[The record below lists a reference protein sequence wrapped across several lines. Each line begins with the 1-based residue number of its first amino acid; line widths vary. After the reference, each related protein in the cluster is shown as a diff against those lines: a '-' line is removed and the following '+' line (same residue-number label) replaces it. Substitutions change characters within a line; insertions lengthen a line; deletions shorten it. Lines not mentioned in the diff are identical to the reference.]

1 MRRAIAVGTF
11 GLSLLFGLHVPLAAQ
26 ITTGSLVGTVTDET
40 GGVLP
45 GVSATLSGA
54 TLIGGPQTEVTAIS
68 GQYRFERLPPG
79 VYNVRFELVGFKS
92 IERQDI
98 HVSATFTAVVN
109 VRMQVGNM
117 EERVTVTGESPIVDT
132 KSNVQQTAMGQ
143 EVLEGIP
150 TGRDVWSLAKL
161 IPGVSVGTY
170 DVGGTQGM
178 QQSDMSAHGSRDA
191 DKTFAIDGLSVNW
204 PGTGGGATMVYY
216 DQGMFEEVNYQTS
229 AIPAEVAIGGI
240 FMNMVTKAGGNF
252 WRGEARYYFAN
263 DGMQSENFEAVSR
276 QFNFQGGN
284 PVTEQYD
291 FNGTLAGPLV
301 RDTIWF
307 FGSYRRWKVDKLLLS
322 TFNPDG
328 TNARDNN
335 LIWNGSAKLTAQLAR
350 NHRLGLVYNYNQ
362 KNRYQRRTAT
372 FEEDQASYVQL
383 QPGYTGQAKYT
394 AVLGSQF
401 VFESTAG
408 GVKGVWPLHYQK
420 EVGPDDIRREDTV
433 LQTGWGAAPRSYDNP
448 NYRFQFD
455 NVISHTRN
463 GHGTHSLK
471 AGVQF
476 TRQFYRDI
484 NTMNGDMRL
493 IYNNGVPFRVQ
504 AFNTPVQATS
514 YIHQLGL
521 FAQDSWS
528 LGRVTVN
535 VGLRADGAKGWIPDE
550 VSGAGRWVGERSIQ
564 KREVY
569 NQWIGVWR
577 AGVVFDLTGTGLT
590 ALKGNFS
597 RYAHQVGA
605 AAIVNSVHAFALS
618 SANIAWN
625 DRNKNVL
632 PDPGELGNFEGFTG
646 GASTRYPDAKGTT
659 WGHSDELTAGIEH
672 QLMRDVRV
680 GLMYYHRTNRNNV
693 GSFNVAVPSSAY
705 VPVEVTNPLGG
716 TATVYNLNASYVGKQ
731 DNVRMATP
739 LLDTDY
745 DGVELTAAKRFSS
758 RWQMLFG
765 LTVGRNEGGI
775 DFGDLNDPNNLDFQ
789 KGIAGNDATYQLK
802 LSGTYVVPRAEII
815 VSGSLLN
822 NTGYPRQFTYQVTR
836 SVLPTLTRSAQT
848 IRLNRRGDER
858 LPRVR
863 MVDLRVSRSFKLA
876 GDRRFEPQV
885 DLFNIFNAD
894 TIVNMVNAVGPRL
907 GYPGEIL
914 APRIAR
920 VGFVLKF

>member
-1 MRRAIAVGTF
+1 MRRVLDACTLTLCFVF
-11 GLSLLFGLHVPLAAQ
+11 GLVVPVAAQ
-26 ITTGSLVGTVTDET
+26 ITTGSLIGTVTDET

-45 GVSATLSGA
+45 GVAVTLSGT
-54 TLIGGPQTEVTAIS
+54 TLLGGPQTEVTNVG

-79 VYNVRFELVGFKS
+79 VYAVRFELVGFKS
-92 IERQDI
+92 IERRDI
-98 HVSATFTAVVN
+98 HVSATFTASVN
-109 VRMQVGNM
+109 VKMQVGNM
-117 EERVTVTGESPIVDT
+117 EERITVTGESPIVDT

-161 IPGVSVGTY
+161 IPGVAVGTY

-252 WRGEARYYFAN
+252 WRGEARYYYAN
-263 DGMQSENFEAVSR
+263 DAMQSANFDAVSR
-276 QFNFQGGN
+276 EFNFKGGN
-284 PVTEQYD
+284 PVTAQYD
-291 FNGTLAGPLV
+291 FNGTLAGPIV

-307 FGSYRRWKVDKLLLS
+307 FGSYRRWKVDKLLMS

-328 TNARDNN
+328 SNARDNN
-335 LIWNGSAKLTAQLAR
+335 LIWNGSAKLTGQLTR
-350 NHRLGLVYNYNQ
+350 NHRLGVVYNYNQ

-372 FEEDQASYVQL
+372 FEEDKASYVQL
-383 QPGYTGQAKYT
+383 QPGYTGQVKYT
-394 AVLGSQF
+394 AILGSQF

-420 EVGPDDIRREDTV
+420 EVGPEDIRREDTV
-433 LQTGWGAAPRSYDNP
+433 LQTGWDAAPRSYDNP

-455 NVISHTRN
+455 NVLSHTRN
-463 GHGTHSLK
+463 GRGTHSLK

-514 YIHQLGL
+514 YVHQLG
-521 FAQDSWS
+521 FFVQDSWS
-528 LGRVTVN
+528 MGRVTLN
-535 VGLRADGAKGWIPDE
+535 VGLRADGAKGWMPRE
-550 VSGAGRWVGERSIQ
+550 TSGAGRWVGERSIDE
-564 KREVY
+564 RDVY

-577 AGVVFDLTGTGLT
+577 AGAVFDLTGNGLT

-625 DRNKNVL
+625 DRNRNQM
-632 PDPGELGNFEGFTG
+632 PDPGELGTFEGFTG
-646 GASTRYPDAKGTT
+646 GASTRYLDANGTD
-659 WGHSDELTAGIEH
+659 WGYSDELTAGIEH

-680 GLMYYHRTNRNNV
+680 GLMYYHRTNRKNV
-693 GSFNVAVPSSAY
+693 GTFNAAVPSTAY
-705 VPVEVTNPLGG
+705 VPIEIVNPLGG
-716 TATVYNLNASYVGKQ
+716 TATVYNLNSAFVGRQ

-775 DFGDLNDPNNLDFQ
+775 DFGDLNDPNNLQFQ
-789 KGIAGNDATYQLK
+789 QGIAGNDATYQLK

-822 NTGYPRQFTYQVTR
+822 NTGYPRQLTYQVTR
-836 SVLPTLTRSAQT
+836 SVVPTLTRSAQT
-848 IRLNRRGDER
+848 IRLNRRGDDR
-858 LPRVR
+858 LPRVT
-863 MVDLRVSRSFKLA
+863 MVDLRLSRSFKLP

-894 TIVNMVNAVGPRL
+894 TIVNIVNAVGPRL

-920 VGFVLKF
+920 LGFVFSF

>member
-1 MRRAIAVGTF
+1 MRRVIRVCVV
-11 GLSLLFGLHVPLAAQ
+11 LLFLIPCTSLPVSAQ
-26 ITTGSLVGTVTDET
+26 ITTGSLIGAVTDET
-40 GGVLP
+40 GAVMP
-45 GVSATLSGA
+45 GVTVTLSGE
-54 TLIGGPQTEVTAIS
+54 TLIGGPQVEVTAAS

-79 VYNVRFELVGFKS
+79 VYNVRFELPGFTS
-92 IERQDI
+92 IERMDLHI
-98 HVSATFTAVVN
+98 SATFTATVN
-109 VRMQVGNM
+109 VKMQVGQM
-117 EERVTVTGESPIVDT
+117 EERITVTGESPIVDT

-178 QQSDMSAHGSRDA
+178 QQSAMSAHGSRDA

-204 PGTGGGATMVYY
+204 PGTGGGSTMVYY
-216 DQGMFEEVNYQTS
+216 DQGMFEEINYQTS

-240 FMNMVTKAGGNF
+240 FMNMVTKAGGNA
-252 WRGEARYYFAN
+252 WRGEARYYYAN
-263 DGMQSENFEAVSR
+263 DDLQSENFDAVSK
-276 QFNFQGGN
+276 QFSFKGGN
-284 PVTEQYD
+284 PVADQYD
-291 FNGTLAGPLV
+291 FNGTMAGPIV
-301 RDTIWF
+301 RDKIWF

-328 TNARDNN
+328 SNARDDN
-335 LIWNGSAKLTAQLAR
+335 LIWNASVKLTSQIAR
-350 NHRLGLVYNYNQ
+350 DHRLGLVYNFNQ

-372 FEEDQASYVQL
+372 FEEDKATFVQL

-394 AVLGSQF
+394 AVLNNQF

-420 EVGPDDIRREDTV
+420 EVAPTDIRREDTV
-433 LQTGWGAAPRSYDNP
+433 LQTGWDAAPRSYDNP
-448 NYRFQFD
+448 NYRFQWD
-455 NVISHTRN
+455 NVISHTRA
-463 GHGTHSLK
+463 GRGTHSLK

-476 TRQFYRDI
+476 TRQFYRDL

-493 IYNNGVPFRVQ
+493 IYNNGRPFRVQ

-514 YIHQLGL
+514 YVHQLGF

-528 LGRVTVN
+528 MGRFTLN
-535 VGLRADGAKGWIPDE
+535 VGVRADGAKGWIPE
-550 VSGAGRWVGERSIQ
+550 ETSGTGRWVAERTVE
-564 KREVY
+564 KRDVY

-577 AGVVFDLTGTGLT
+577 AGAVFDLTGKGLT
-590 ALKGNFS
+590 AVKGNYS

-605 AAIVNSVHAFALS
+605 AAIVNSVHPFALS

-625 DRNKNVL
+625 DLNGNEL
-632 PDPGELGNFEGFTG
+632 PDPGELGTFEGFTG
-646 GASTRYPDAKGTT
+646 GASTRYPDADGTD
-659 WGHSDELTAGIEH
+659 WGYSDEITAGLEH

-680 GLMYYHRTNRNNV
+680 GVMYYHRTNRKNV
-693 GSFNVAVPSSAY
+693 GSFNAAVPTTAY
-705 VPVEVTNPLGG
+705 TPIQIASPLGG
-716 TATVYNLNASYVGKQ
+716 TATVYNLDRAFVGRQ

-745 DGVELTAAKRFSS
+745 DGVEVTAAKRFSS

-765 LTVGRNEGGI
+765 LTVGRNEGGLE
-775 DFGDLNDPNNLDFQ
+775 FGDLNDPNSLDFQ
-789 KGIAGNDATYQLK
+789 EGVSGNDATYQLK

-815 VSGSLLN
+815 VSGSLMN
-822 NTGYPRQFTYQVTR
+822 STGYPRQFTYQVTR
-836 SVLPTLTRSAQT
+836 SVVPTLTRSAQT

-858 LPRVR
+858 LPRVT
-863 MVDLRVSRSFKLA
+863 MADLRFSRSFSLG

-885 DLFNIFNAD
+885 DLFNVFNAD
-894 TIVNMVNAVGPRL
+894 TIVNMVDAAGPRL

-914 APRIAR
+914 APRIMR
-920 VGFVLKF
+920 VGFVFKF